1 MDHWSATESPFMGA
15 RRNHGPG
22 RANQIR
28 NASPFGYKL
37 QCQAGLTALSLIAC

>member
-1 MDHWSATESPFMGA
+1 MGA